1 MKKLHF
7 LSLSASAMMF
17 AVPLTAVAGWGTV
30 KNPAEVLSST
40 VEMYEPKTA
49 FTTDGKAFV
58 CWQEPGQSGAE
69 LFLMLIDEQG
79 NKAWEKPMQVE
90 NFPQASYSKDYSMVT
105 SADGA
110 AVIAWADTRDDESG
124 TGHRPVL
131 YKISQQGTHV
141 WGENGVQ
148 LSNNYKYPP
157 MLTRLG
163 DEIYAVVYKAD
174 ENKLPILARLNDNG
188 KFATMMDDFSGQIA
202 AGAGTDFIRVYAVA
216 DQGTMAMRYTGD
228 FDEVWK
234 APVTLS
240 TDEYS
245 GFNKFPYSIAPDGD
259 GGVAVTFVRNFGD
272 YQTMPVVQHV
282 DKDGNNTFS
291 QAMDVVT
298 EELYSRDNTLIAVN
312 PGSKTIMTAYSVMR
326 GQYALG
332 GQAFSF
338 TGDYRWGDEGKI
350 LSTKDDVSG
359 FSYRPLRVEP
369 YQNDTWMVAYVD
381 VIEFGKKQGYM
392 CIVNSNGN
400 VERNVKFGN
409 ECTFDYPATNFSD
422 GNLDV
427 LYFNENNVDGATV
440 YTLNSVRV
448 NVGETSGITG
458 MASPT
463 GNASVYD
470 LQGRKVSL
478 KKAGHGVFIRV
489 DENGNVSK
497 VMK

>member
-157 MLTRLG
+157 MLTRL
-163 DEIYAVVYKAD
+163 AD
-174 ENKLPILARLNDNG
+174 EKNPG
-188 KFATMMDDFSGQIA
+188 TIA
-202 AGAGTDFIRVYAVA
+202 I
-216 DQGTMAMRYTGD
+216 RYTCD

-332 GQAFSF
+332 GQPSWFPV
-338 TGDYRWGDEGKI
+338 YR
-350 LSTKDDVSG
+350 
-359 FSYRPLRVEP
+359 
-369 YQNDTWMVAYVD
+369 
-381 VIEFGKKQGYM
+381 
-392 CIVNSNGN
+392 
-400 VERNVKFGN
+400 
-409 ECTFDYPATNFSD
+409 
-422 GNLDV
+422 
-427 LYFNENNVDGATV
+427 
-440 YTLNSVRV
+440 
-448 NVGETSGITG
+448 
-458 MASPT
+458 
-463 GNASVYD
+463 
-470 LQGRKVSL
+470 
-478 KKAGHGVFIRV
+478 
-489 DENGNVSK
+489 
-497 VMK
+497 